1 MDQDYLFSL
10 YCHCM
15 ESIRHPRDPETELA
29 QAELDQLE
37 RQLEQSMGLP
47 FVRQYQEAW
56 VEAVRWQEEAAFW
69 AGVRLGV
76 HVTLAARP

>member
-1 MDQDYLFSL
+1 
-10 YCHCM
+10 
-15 ESIRHPRDPETELA
+15 
-29 QAELDQLE
+29 
-37 RQLEQSMGLP
+37 MGLP